1 MDLKTNILI
10 IKRVLLSGI
19 FVFTFCMIKGQ
30 QTPLSPISYWVFTPY
45 IYNPAIIGSKDFL
58 SIGVNAAFQGK
69 SNTQLI
75 SGNARFSKTK
85 SGYFSSPDI
94 TEFKNFGIGGSVFKD
109 ISGKYHNIGLSTAF
123 SYQIPLNTRKLSFL
137 SFGVSLKG
145 VYNTLESDSV
155 VPVNTG
161 KKTFYPDLDLWVYY
175 YGTNFF
181 TGLSAI
187 NMFGSPGKSDSPGA
201 YKVPV
206 SKQYFFT
213 AGYKILLSKSLNIV
227 VEPSVL
233 IFANDSTFNNI
244 SHNINPVLKVYM
256 EEFCFGTSFHSNDKI
271 SFFSQFKYPRF
282 YVGAFYEIPKKTPY
296 FKSSP
301 VVEFTIGI
309 NIQKDKSRLSN
320 NSHW

>member
-1 MDLKTNILI
+1 MEFKTNILI

-19 FVFTFCMIKGQ
+19 FVFIFCLIKGQ

-45 IYNPAIIGSKDFL
+45 IYNPAIVGSKDFL

-75 SGNARFSKTK
+75 SGNARLSKTK

-94 TEFKNFGIGGSVFKD
+94 TEFKNAGIGGSVYKNVDGF
-109 ISGKYHNIGLSTAF
+109 SRNIGISCSG
-123 SYQIPLNTRKLSFL
+123 SYQIPLNTRKLSFI
-137 SFGVSLKG
+137 SFGASVKVGHHTINNDSRLENSL
-145 VYNTLESDSV
+145 
-155 VPVNTG
+155 
-161 KKTFYPDLDLWVYY
+161 KKTFYPNFDLGIYY
-175 YGTNFF
+175 YGTIFF
-181 TGLSAI
+181 TGVSSI
-187 NMFGSPGKSDSPGA
+187 NLLGSPWETDTLGL

-206 SKQYFFT
+206 SRQYFFT
-213 AGYKILLSKSLNIV
+213 AGYKFLLSKSLNIV
-227 VEPSVL
+227 LEPSVL
-233 IFANDSTFNNI
+233 VSATDSTLRKTKDNFNPI
-244 SHNINPVLKVYM
+244 IKLYLGD
-256 EEFCFGTSFHSNDKI
+256 FCLGTSFRPGGKI
-271 SFFSQFKYPRF
+271 SFFLQFRYPRF

-320 NSHW
+320 HSHW